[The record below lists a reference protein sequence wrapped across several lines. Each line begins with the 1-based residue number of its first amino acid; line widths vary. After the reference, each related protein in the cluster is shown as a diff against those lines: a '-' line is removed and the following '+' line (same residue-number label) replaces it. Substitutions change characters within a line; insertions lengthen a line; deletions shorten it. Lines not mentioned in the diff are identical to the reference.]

1 MIKNI
6 LNKIFS
12 ILGIISIIAGLTIPV
27 ISIKAAPTQFNN
39 NASDFETLR
48 IANSTR
54 DRGTLNWGSSV
65 SANAGEEIAL
75 LVYYHNNS
83 SVTADN
89 TKIRI
94 NFPSSSSY
102 QTTHILSVNIW
113 ADNASAI
120 FDSVALNLSS
130 SQNLNFISGSV
141 KWYPNQNSNTVQALP
156 FGQNGDEI
164 ISFNGLNL
172 GNIAGGWDTQGYITL
187 KARVGGNSIS
197 NLASVPIVVTDLAT
211 NILTNSADL
220 RGQVNPNGFSTTTWF
235 EYGISSNLLNNAT
248 SIQFVIGSNASNNA
262 TSYYISNLSSNT
274 TYYFRAVAQN
284 SQGTTYGNILSFAT
298 AILPTVNLNP
308 TVTTLSANSILT
320 TSATLNS
327 LVNPNNSF
335 TTAWFE
341 YGTSS
346 NSFPYVSSNQSIGSG
361 NATSNVSSN
370 ISNLSSNTTYYFR
383 AVAQNSQG
391 TTYGNI
397 LSFATAVSQTNT
409 LAPFVTTNSAT
420 AITRTSANLNGTINP
435 NGSSTNAWFEY
446 GTSAGSLANS
456 TNSQNIGGGASYV
469 PVTIPILNLSDN
481 TIYYFR
487 PVAQNYAGITRG
499 ATNMFVTG
507 AAALNITSQPANN
520 TNNANQSAGTVVAA
534 SVQASVVEISE
545 TIENLTLPNG
555 NEISNFS
562 DIGHK
567 LKYIINIKNIG
578 SQTLSNLRIST
589 QIPSALKYLESTPRA
604 SYDSIGNIVAW
615 NTLRLRAGETTILFF
630 VAEVQGGLNSTITN
644 QAQIYIPA
652 KNLNVYSNS
661 ASTYIS
667 KQKPISLRFTVD
679 ENEVKADDVL
689 NYSIIIKNVND
700 FAVKNI
706 LLSIGLPEGVE
717 LIESDFPVSNK
728 TDNSLI
734 VDLGSVAANQEI
746 VRKFSVKVGLKV
758 KTNDILTAIIIVNYQ
773 DFVGNTQPIISA
785 SASSTVI
792 DSINLSASIF
802 GSLGSISLAGWVVL
816 MGIMAFIFITSS
828 LARAAMRRLNA
839 KTN

>member
-235 EYGISSNLLNNAT
+235 EYGISSNLLNNTT
-248 SIQFVIGSNASNNA
+248 SSQFVIGSNASNNA
-262 TSYYISNLSSNT
+262 TSYY
-274 TYYFRAVAQN
+274 
-284 SQGTTYGNILSFAT
+284 
-298 AILPTVNLNP
+298 
-308 TVTTLSANSILT
+308 
-320 TSATLNS
+320 
-327 LVNPNNSF
+327 
-335 TTAWFE
+335 
-341 YGTSS
+341 
-346 NSFPYVSSNQSIGSG
+346 
-361 NATSNVSSN
+361 